1 MVTNNQV
8 RILMRSLQTEKT
20 KAIAA
25 AKSGM
30 DAKTARKYERL
41 GQLPSEIRCEHTWR
55 TRADPFVEVWPAVCK
70 QMESNPGL
78 EAKTIFEYLQR
89 TYPGRYSNGQL
100 RTLQR
105 RIKTWRALEGPA
117 KEVFFP
123 QDYKPGELCQ
133 SDFTWM
139 NKIGITISGQR
150 FNHLIYHF
158 VLPYSNWETGTVCFS
173 ESFESLS
180 EGLQNALWQLGG
192 VAKRHRT
199 DQLTAAVQN
208 LARGGKDEFT
218 RRYAALMRHYGLE
231 AHKIQ
236 AGNPHENG
244 DIEQSHHRLKRAL
257 EQSLLIRGSRDFNS
271 REDYALFLEK
281 LFCQLNAGRRARF
294 EEELSVLRRLPE
306 SRFDSCKRFS
316 VKVGPSSTIRVSHN
330 VYSVESRLIGES
342 IQIRLYAEYFEI
354 WYAQRCIE
362 HISRLRGSGKHD
374 IQYRHIIDWLVRKP
388 GAFENFRYRKDL
400 FPTHRFRIA
409 YDSLKQRCFHRRSK
423 EYLKILYLAAKENE
437 LAVDQ
442 ALSHLIDQNIAITY
456 EAVLFLLRS
465 SLEYAAPQ
473 DVHIDKI
480 DICVYDSLLSERVV
494 L

>member
-25 AKSGM
+25 AQSGM
-30 DAKTARKYERL
+30 DVKTARKYERL
-41 GQLPSEIRCEHTWR
+41 GQFPSEIRCEHTWR
-55 TRADPFVEVWPAVCK
+55 TRADPFVEVWPEVRT
-70 QMESNPGL
+70 QLENNPGL

-89 TYPGRYSNGQL
+89 TYPGRYCNGQL

-139 NKIGITISGQR
+139 NKIGITISGQS
-150 FNHLIYHF
+150 FNHLLYHF

-192 VAKRHRT
+192 VAKQHRT

-362 HISRLRGSGKHD
+362 RISRLRGSGKHD

-465 SLEYAAPQ
+465 SQEYAAPQ

>member
-25 AKSGM
+25 AQSGM
-30 DAKTARKYERL
+30 DVKTARKYERL
-41 GQLPSEIRCEHTWR
+41 GQFPSEIRCEHTWR
-55 TRADPFVEVWPAVCK
+55 TRADPFVEVWPEVRT
-70 QMESNPGL
+70 QLESNPGL

-89 TYPGRYSNGQL
+89 TYPGRYCNGQL

-139 NKIGITISGQR
+139 NKIGITISGQS

-192 VAKRHRT
+192 VAKQHRT

-257 EQSLLIRGSRDFNS
+257 EQSLLLRGSRDFNS

-362 HISRLRGSGKHD
+362 RISRLRGSGKHD

-465 SLEYAAPQ
+465 SQEYAAPQ